1 MATSSNGDIYML
13 SHYTESGLSRPM
25 VRKFDGQ
32 IWQQVG
38 PEFVTELTPHSS
50 YKYFKIF
57 ISTNDKV
64 FVTLVNK
71 YGSSETLHILKLE
84 DGVWVDACTPL
95 PIISANLFDFFLY
108 DEDFYLTITQGNKFF
123 VKKYNGSGWDIV
135 GGQSGFTIPPL

>member
-13 SHYTESGLSRPM
+13 SHYTESGISRPM

-64 FVTLVNK
+64 FVTLVKK

-95 PIISANLFDFFLY
+95 PIISANFF
-108 DEDFYLTITQGNKFF
+108 
-123 VKKYNGSGWDIV
+123 
-135 GGQSGFTIPPL
+135 